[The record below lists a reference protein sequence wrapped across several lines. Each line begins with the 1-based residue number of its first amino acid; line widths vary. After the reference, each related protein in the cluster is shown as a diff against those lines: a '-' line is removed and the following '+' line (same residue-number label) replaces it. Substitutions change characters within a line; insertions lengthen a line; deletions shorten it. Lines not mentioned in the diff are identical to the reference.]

1 MDSTTPFEGAERR
14 SLMSLFTDLWRETA
28 TLVHEEAEL
37 AKAEMSEK
45 VSQFGTGLAA
55 ILVGGA
61 IVFSGFLVLLG
72 AAVGALYMMM
82 STDHR
87 IWIAPLVV
95 GLVVAVLGFIALAAG
110 RRELKARNLAPEK
123 TIDSMQRN
131 AELVK
136 GHVQ

>member
-1 MDSTTPFEGAERR
+1 MDTTTRFEGPERR
-14 SLMSLFTDLWRETA
+14 SLMSLFADLWRETA

-45 VSQFGTGLAA
+45 VNQLSSGLAA
-55 ILVGGA
+55 ILIGGA

-72 AAVGALYMMM
+72 AAVGALYMTL
-82 STDHR
+82 STEHR

-110 RRELKARNLAPEK
+110 RRELKARNLVPDMTVE
-123 TIDSMQRN
+123 SMQRN
-131 AELVK
+131 AQLVK
-136 GHVQ
+136 GHIQ